1 MTQLILQKF
10 FVYKYHECYQNYII
24 NFFNS
29 LKKWETLVHHV
40 VAKKKLLF
48 LQTVKKRHQQ
58 TNDLCD
64 ANSINTH
71 IVSKQD
77 VLFFQQNH
85 LNQKDMD
92 ILSIGSE

>member
-1 MTQLILQKF
+1 MG
-10 FVYKYHECYQNYII
+10 
-24 NFFNS
+24 NS
-29 LKKWETLVHHV
+29 CSSCGCKKETP
-40 VAKKKLLF
+40 F
-48 LQTVKKRHQQ
+48 SSQTEKKRHQQ

-64 ANSINTH
+64 ANSINTQ